1 MSAILIHVHL
11 KLSKVNISIFKK
23 IYILPQLKQP
33 SVIFLYWIIITCVF
47 RSCRNCLSCEATNSP
62 LHWLWLATQTWVCIF
77 CCSTPNKRICVQAFC
92 PLTIGALTL
101 VLCVSVN
108 IHFYSLPKPDIFSF
122 WLFFPCRPHN
132 VIHSDAIT

>member
-62 LHWLWLATQTWVCIF
+62 LHWLWLATQTWRVYCMYLLLFNSEQNNICTRFLPSNHWCI
-77 CCSTPNKRICVQAFC
+77 N
-92 PLTIGALTL
+92 IGALC
-101 VLCVSVN
+101 LCQ
-108 IHFYSLPKPDIFSF
+108 YSLPRPDIFSF
-122 WLFFPCRPHN
+122 WSFFPCRPHN